1 MAKRKMKIDLN
12 QIDNFAYA
20 LQTMKAEVLQRVRMV
35 AEKWAEGT
43 KSKYDS
49 ISGHVEIQGRRSFWS
64 VNKSTYQEQGL
75 YVSVGHANYIARFL
89 EVGTKA
95 HEIVHRQ
102 GRGYAVA
109 KVRGIKGNKAL
120 SKAFAGRREALALE
134 IEAAINKMLTEAN

>member
-20 LQTMKAEVLQRVRMV
+20 LQTMKAEVTQRVREV
-35 AEKWAEGT
+35 AEKWAAGT
-43 KSKYDS
+43 KSRYDS

-64 VNKSTYQEQGL
+64 VNKSVYQEQGL

-102 GRGYAVA
+102 GKGYVRAI
-109 KVRGIKGNKAL
+109 VRGIKGNKAL
-120 SKAFAGRREALALE
+120 SKAFTARRETLALE
-134 IEAAINKMLTEAN
+134 IEAAINKMLAEAK